1 MLRVF
6 SRRLYNEKLFNQVP
20 NVRNNLKNNLSFICC
35 NNNDTSFLNVSKNV
49 QASPVKVNTNFPN
62 FHVAKRY
69 KQKKDKAAKTKQVI
83 IFEILMVSMC
93 FFNHLFFSQGFG

>member
-6 SRRLYNEKLFNQVP
+6 SKRLYNEKLFNQVP
-20 NVRNNLKNNLSFICC
+20 NVCNNLKYNISFICC

-49 QASPVKVNTNFPN
+49 QARPVEVDTNFPN

-69 KQKKDKAAKTKQVI
+69 KQKKDKAAKAKKVNS
-83 IFEILMVSMC
+83 F
-93 FFNHLFFSQGFG
+93 